1 MPYLLEVTGDYALF
15 SRPELAV
22 ERMSYDVITPSA
34 ARGMLDSI
42 YWHPGIRWSIE
53 RVYVLSPIRFMSI
66 RRNEVTQKALGSSML
81 TAMNG
86 KPSDNYIVTPSVIA
100 QRASLVLRDVRY
112 VVKARFDLTEN
123 AAPGDNQGKFSD
135 IIRRRLEK
143 GQFYSMPYLGCR
155 EFPATVTMW
164 EGSEA
169 DAQTLARNEHAG
181 ARDLGLMLYDLD
193 YTDTQ
198 NITPM
203 YFRARLVDGLLNVAG
218 EEVYR

>member
-1 MPYLLEVTGDYALF
+1 MPYLVEARGHYALF

-34 ARGMLDSI
+34 ARGLLESV

-66 RRNEVTQKALGSSML
+66 RRNEVTQKAGVGML

-86 KPSDNYIVTPSVIA
+86 RPADNYIATPDVIA

-112 VVKARFDLTEN
+112 VIKARFDLTEN
-123 AAPGDNQGKFSD
+123 AAPSDNSGKFSD
-135 IIRRRLEK
+135 IIRRRLSK

-155 EFPATVTMW
+155 EFPAAVTMW
-164 EGSEA
+164 EGDEA
-169 DAQTLARNEHAG
+169 QAQALAREAHPG
-181 ARDLGLMLYDLD
+181 ERDLGLMLYDLD

-203 YFRARLVDGLLNVAG
+203 YFRARLADGALNVSG